1 MCAGSGRWW
10 AVGAGSV
17 RRRSGGGEGR
27 GVRALLAEEEEEE
40 EGGGWNGFALA
51 AVGLEAVVAVVR
63 SFGKWAAQRNRVRA
77 RARVA

>member
-27 GVRALLAEEEEEE
+27 GVRALLAEEEEE
-40 EGGGWNGFALA
+40 GGGWNGFALA

-63 SFGKWAAQRNRVRA
+63 SFGKWAAIAQRNRVRA